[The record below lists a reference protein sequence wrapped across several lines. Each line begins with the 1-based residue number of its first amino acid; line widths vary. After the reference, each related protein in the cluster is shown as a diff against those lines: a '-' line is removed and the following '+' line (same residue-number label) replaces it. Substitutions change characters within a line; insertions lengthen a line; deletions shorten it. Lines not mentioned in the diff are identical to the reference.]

1 MSVDDSRP
9 IWIQLVDTFSHNIV
23 TGKWPAGSQIPS
35 VRELAID
42 AGVNPNTIQRSL
54 SQLDT
59 AGLTV
64 TERTQG
70 RFVTSDL
77 QRLPANDPNWQPVP
91 RVAILRRWFR
101 LASAPMK
108 PSNSFVRAGRIF
120 QRIKDHNGENLTP
133 HSS

>member
-77 QRLPANDPNWQPVP
+77 QKIARKRSELAARATSSHIATMVSLGIGPDE
-91 RVAILRRWFR
+91 AIELIREGW
-101 LASAPMK
+101 K
-108 PSNSFVRAGRIF
+108 
-120 QRIKDHNGENLTP
+120 NLST
-133 HSS
+133 HKGS